1 MPRTIATVLA
11 VALLAPWLAAAHAQ
25 AQPYPNRP
33 IRVIVPQPPGGGFDL
48 VARVIAEP
56 LAKLMGNP
64 VVVENRPGAGMLL
77 GTEAAA
83 KAEADGYTI
92 LLGAK
97 PNLAFNAGLYEKLP
111 YDPRADFVPVG
122 IATFNPYTLVARND
136 LPFNSLKEILDFARA
151 NPGKLTYASAGNGTG
166 QHITAAVTFHLAGV
180 QVTHVP
186 YKGAAPAYQD
196 LLPGRVDLFFDNSA
210 TAQPQIE
217 ARRVKPIAVSG
228 TQRLA
233 ALPDVPTVRESGLDF
248 DNETWIGYFV
258 RAGTPTPIVA
268 RLRADFDKVLAMPEI
283 TAGLEKRGYRT
294 PRLSGKDTEAMV
306 AGDIDKWTQLIR
318 SAGIRASD

>member
-1 MPRTIATVLA
+1 
-11 VALLAPWLAAAHAQ
+11 
-25 AQPYPNRP
+25 
-33 IRVIVPQPPGGGFDL
+33 
-48 VARVIAEP
+48 
-56 LAKLMGNP
+56 
-64 VVVENRPGAGMLL
+64 
-77 GTEAAA
+77 
-83 KAEADGYTI
+83 
-92 LLGAK
+92 
-97 PNLAFNAGLYEKLP
+97 
-111 YDPRADFVPVG
+111 
-122 IATFNPYTLVARND
+122 
-136 LPFNSLKEILDFARA
+136 
-151 NPGKLTYASAGNGTG
+151 
-166 QHITAAVTFHLAGV
+166 
-180 QVTHVP
+180 VTHVP

-228 TQRLA
+228 TERLA

-258 RAGTPTPIVA
+258 RAGTPAPIVA

-306 AGDIDKWTQLIR
+306 ARDIDKWTQLIR

>member
-1 MPRTIATVLA
+1 MKRTWFTVIAWAALA
-11 VALLAPWLAAAHAQ
+11 LAFSAQ
-25 AQPYPNRP
+25 AQPYPSRP

-56 LAKLMGNP
+56 LARVMGNP

-83 KAEADGYTI
+83 KAEADGYTL

-97 PNLAFNAGLYEKLP
+97 PNIAFNAGLYDKLP

-122 IATFNPYTLVARND
+122 IASFNPYTLVARND
-136 LPFNSLKEILDFARA
+136 LPFGSLREILEYARA
-151 NPGKLTYASAGNGTG
+151 NPGKLTYASGGNGTG

-210 TAQPQIE
+210 TAQPHID
-217 ARRVKPIAVSG
+217 ARRVKPIAVSSAE
-228 TQRLA
+228 RLA
-233 ALPDVPTVRESGLDF
+233 ALPGVPTVRESGLDF

-258 RAGTPTPIVA
+258 RAGTPAPIVA

-294 PRLSGKDTEAMV
+294 ARLSGKDTEAMV
-306 AGDIDKWTQLIR
+306 ARDIDKWTQLIR

>member
-1 MPRTIATVLA
+1 MR
-11 VALLAPWLAAAHAQ
+11 APLLAAALTVVAIASMPAYAQ
-25 AQPYPNRP
+25 SYPNRP

-56 LAKLMGNP
+56 LARVMGNP
-64 VVVENRPGAGMLL
+64 VVVDNRPGAGMLL

-83 KAEADGYTI
+83 KADADGYTI

-97 PNLAFNAGLYEKLP
+97 PNLAFNAGLYDRLP
-111 YDPRADFVPVG
+111 YDPRTDFVPVG

-136 LPFNSLKEILDFARA
+136 LPFASLNEILAYAKA

-228 TQRLA
+228 TERLA

-258 RAGTPTPIVA
+258 RAGTPAPIVA

-283 TAGLEKRGYRT
+283 TAGLDKRGYRT

-306 AGDIDKWTQLIR
+306 ARDIDKWTQLIR

>member
-1 MPRTIATVLA
+1 MR
-11 VALLAPWLAAAHAQ
+11 APLLAAALTVVAIASMPAYAQ
-25 AQPYPNRP
+25 SYPNRP

-56 LAKLMGNP
+56 LARVMGNP
-64 VVVENRPGAGMLL
+64 VVVDNRPGAGMLL

-83 KAEADGYTI
+83 KADADGYTI

-97 PNLAFNAGLYEKLP
+97 PNLAFNAGLYDRLP
-111 YDPRADFVPVG
+111 YDPRTDFVPVG

-136 LPFNSLKEILDFARA
+136 LPFASLNEILAYAKA

-228 TQRLA
+228 TERLA

-258 RAGTPTPIVA
+258 RAGTPAPVVA

-306 AGDIDKWTQLIR
+306 ARDIDKWTQLIR

>member
-1 MPRTIATVLA
+1 MKRTWFTVIAWAALA
-11 VALLAPWLAAAHAQ
+11 LALSAQ
-25 AQPYPNRP
+25 AQPYPSRP

-56 LAKLMGNP
+56 LAKVMGNP

-83 KAEADGYTI
+83 KAEADGYTL

-97 PNLAFNAGLYEKLP
+97 PNIAFNAGLYDKLP

-122 IATFNPYTLVARND
+122 IASFNPYTLVARND
-136 LPFNSLKEILDFARA
+136 LPFGSLTEIFAYARA
-151 NPGKLTYASAGNGTG
+151 NPGKLTYASGGNGTG

-210 TAQPQIE
+210 TAQPHID
-217 ARRVKPIAVSG
+217 ARRVKPIAVSSAE
-228 TQRLA
+228 RLA
-233 ALPDVPTVRESGLDF
+233 ALPGVPTVRESGLDF

-258 RAGTPTPIVA
+258 RAGTPAPIVA

-283 TAGLEKRGYRT
+283 AAGLEKRGYRVA
-294 PRLSGKDTEAMV
+294 RLSGKDTEAMV
-306 AGDIDKWTQLIR
+306 AKDIDKWTQLIR

>member
-1 MPRTIATVLA
+1 MR
-11 VALLAPWLAAAHAQ
+11 APLLAAALTVVAIASMPAYAQ
-25 AQPYPNRP
+25 SYPNRP

-56 LAKLMGNP
+56 LARVMGNP
-64 VVVENRPGAGMLL
+64 VVVDNRPGAGMLL

-83 KAEADGYTI
+83 KADADGYTI

-97 PNLAFNAGLYEKLP
+97 PNLAFNAGLYDRLP
-111 YDPRADFVPVG
+111 YDPRTDFVPVG

-136 LPFNSLKEILDFARA
+136 LPFASLNEILAYAKA

-217 ARRVKPIAVSG
+217 ARRVKPIAVSSAE
-228 TQRLA
+228 RLA
-233 ALPDVPTVRESGLDF
+233 ALPGVPTVRESGLDF

-258 RAGTPTPIVA
+258 RAGTPAPIVA

-306 AGDIDKWTQLIR
+306 ARDIDKWTQLIR

>member
-1 MPRTIATVLA
+1 MLRTVATVLL
-11 VALLAPWLAAAHAQ
+11 VALLAPCLAAAQ

-56 LAKLMGNP
+56 LAKVMGNP
-64 VVVENRPGAGMLL
+64 VVVDNRPGAGMLL

-83 KAEADGYTI
+83 KAEPDGYTL

-97 PNLAFNAGLYEKLP
+97 PNLAFNAGLYDKLP

-136 LPFNSLKEILDFARA
+136 LPFGSLNEILAYARA

-228 TQRLA
+228 AERLA
-233 ALPDVPTVRESGLDF
+233 ALPGVPTVRESGLDF

-258 RAGTPTPIVA
+258 RAGTPAPVVA

-294 PRLSGKDTEAMV
+294 ARLSGKDTEAMV
-306 AGDIDKWTQLIR
+306 ARDIDKWTQLIR
-318 SAGIRASD
+318 SAGIRAAD

>member
-1 MPRTIATVLA
+1 MPRTIATVLLL
-11 VALLAPWLAAAHAQ
+11 ALLAPWLAAAHAQ
-25 AQPYPNRP
+25 PQPYPNRP

-64 VVVENRPGAGMLL
+64 VVVDNRPGAGMLL

-136 LPFNSLKEILDFARA
+136 LPFNSLKEILDHARA

-228 TQRLA
+228 TERLA

-258 RAGTPTPIVA
+258 RAGTPAPIVA

-283 TAGLEKRGYRT
+283 AAGLEKRGYRT
-294 PRLSGKDTEAMV
+294 PRLSSKDTEAMV
-306 AGDIDKWTQLIR
+306 ARDIDKWTQLIR
-318 SAGIRASD
+318 SAGIRAAD

>member
-1 MPRTIATVLA
+1 MRT
-11 VALLAPWLAAAHAQ
+11 WLAIIAGTTLSLAFAAE

-56 LAKLMGNP
+56 LARVMGNP
-64 VVVENRPGAGMLL
+64 VVVENRPGAGTLL
-77 GTEAAA
+77 
-83 KAEADGYTI
+83 
-92 LLGAK
+92 
-97 PNLAFNAGLYEKLP
+97 
-111 YDPRADFVPVG
+111 
-122 IATFNPYTLVARND
+122 ARND
-136 LPFNSLKEILDFARA
+136 LPFGSLNEILAYARA

-217 ARRVKPIAVSG
+217 ARRVKPIAVSR
-228 TQRLA
+228 TARLA
-233 ALPDVPTVRESGLDF
+233 
-248 DNETWIGYFV
+248 
-258 RAGTPTPIVA
+258 
-268 RLRADFDKVLAMPEI
+268 
-283 TAGLEKRGYRT
+283 
-294 PRLSGKDTEAMV
+294 GKDTEAMV
-306 AGDIDKWTQLIR
+306 ARDIDKWTQLIR
-318 SAGIRASD
+318 SAGIRAAD

>member
-1 MPRTIATVLA
+1 MKAYL
-11 VALLAPWLAAAHAQ
+11 LAAALAAIAIASPQTHAQ
-25 AQPYPNRP
+25 AYPQRP

-48 VARVIAEP
+48 VARVLAEA
-56 LAKLMGNP
+56 LARVMGKP

-83 KAEADGYTI
+83 KSDADGHTI

-97 PNLAFNAGLYEKLP
+97 PNLAFNAGLYDKLP
-111 YDPRADFVPVG
+111 YNPKTDFVPVG

-136 LPFNSLKEILDFARA
+136 LPFSSLKEILEHARA

-196 LLPGRVDLFFDNSA
+196 LMPGRVDLFFDNSA
-210 TAQPQIE
+210 TAQPHIE
-217 ARRVKPIAVSG
+217 AGRVKAVAVSG
-228 TQRLA
+228 AERLA
-233 ALPDVPTVRESGLDF
+233 SLPNVPTVRESGLDF

-258 RAGTPTPIVA
+258 RAGTPAPVLA

-283 TAGLEKRGYRT
+283 GPSLEKRGYRV
-294 PRLSGKDTEAMV
+294 PRLSPKQTEDLV
-306 AGDIDKWTQLIR
+306 ASDIDKWTQLIR
-318 SAGIRASD
+318 SAGIRVAD

>member
-1 MPRTIATVLA
+1 MRSPL
-11 VALLAPWLAAAHAQ
+11 LAAALTVVAMASMPAH

-56 LAKLMGNP
+56 LARVMGNP

-97 PNLAFNAGLYEKLP
+97 PNIAFNAGLYDKLP
-111 YDPRADFVPVG
+111 YDPRADFIPVG
-122 IATFNPYTLVARND
+122 IASFNPYTLVARND
-136 LPFNSLKEILDFARA
+136 LPFGSLNEILAYARA

-217 ARRVKPIAVSG
+217 ARRVKPIAVSSAE
-228 TQRLA
+228 RLA
-233 ALPDVPTVRESGLDF
+233 ALPGVPTVRESGLDF
-248 DNETWIGYFV
+248 ENETWIGYFV
-258 RAGTPTPIVA
+258 RAGTPAPIVA
-268 RLRADFDKVLAMPEI
+268 RLRADFDRVLVMPEI
-283 TAGLEKRGYRT
+283 AAGLEKRGYRT
-294 PRLSGKDTEAMV
+294 ARLSGKDTEAMV
-306 AGDIDKWTQLIR
+306 ARDIDKWTKLIR
-318 SAGIRASD
+318 SAGIRAAD

>member
-1 MPRTIATVLA
+1 MR
-11 VALLAPWLAAAHAQ
+11 APLLAAALTVVAIASMPAYAQ
-25 AQPYPNRP
+25 SYPNRP

-56 LAKLMGNP
+56 LARVMGNP
-64 VVVENRPGAGMLL
+64 VVVDNRPGAGMLL

-83 KAEADGYTI
+83 KAEADGYTL

-97 PNLAFNAGLYEKLP
+97 PNLAFNAGLYDRLP
-111 YDPRADFVPVG
+111 YDPRTDFVPVG

-136 LPFNSLKEILDFARA
+136 LPFASLNEILAYAKA

-228 TQRLA
+228 TERLA

-258 RAGTPTPIVA
+258 RAGTPAPIVA

-306 AGDIDKWTQLIR
+306 ARDIDKWTQLIR